1 MKHGFPTAS
10 CVARLSERAGAT
22 RRFRGKTDKGED
34 INRSLGVDPGASWRA
49 DFSRNGCRRRQLPS
63 FRDFASTR
71 LALAED
77 PNMMPTRVEFPT
89 AVQHLTTALF
99 LSRPVEPLLF
109 SVVNAFRG

>member
-89 AVQHLTTALF
+89 AARGCVRIERRTRAAVENFCTAVQHLT
-99 LSRPVEPLLF
+99 
-109 SVVNAFRG
+109 